1 MEDHAAEFAEPF
13 RKRGFDLSSIYY
25 FGESVLLPQWRG
37 RGIGHAF
44 FDGREAAARERGFTT
59 ACFCAVIRPA
69 DHPMKPTEYRSLDQ
83 FWRKRGYSPVDGLVA
98 NFEWNDL
105 SDGQSVKHP
114 MQFWLKTL

>member
-13 RKRGFDLSSIYY
+13 RKCGFDLSSIYY

-59 ACFCAVIRPA
+59 ACFCAVIRPI
-69 DHPMKPTEYRSLDQ
+69 DHPMKPAEYRPLDQ

-98 NFEWNDL
+98 NFEWDDL